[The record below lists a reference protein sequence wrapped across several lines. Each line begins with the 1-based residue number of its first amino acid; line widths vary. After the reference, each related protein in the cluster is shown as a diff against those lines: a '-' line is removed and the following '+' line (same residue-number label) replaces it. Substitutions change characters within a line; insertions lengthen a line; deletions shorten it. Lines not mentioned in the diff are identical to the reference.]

1 MPSNST
7 APAVAV
13 VRLVPAVRLI
23 GATVAVPA
31 PKVALRRPFTLV
43 PESVTT
49 ALEAITVPGV
59 TPEIVFNSVDVAV
72 VAVEVPVEKNVEWE
86 ALTASAVAADV
97 GNAVDLT
104 DSVTVNRGGTT
115 HHVVTITGIISA
127 TKVNVVINALYDS
140 YVGA

>member
-72 VAVEVPVEKNVEWE
+72 VAVEVPVERTKLAVE
-86 ALTASAVAADV
+86 APASGTVRVRAAACAAVLMLVMVAPELDDA
-97 GNAVDLT
+97 
-104 DSVTVNRGGTT
+104 
-115 HHVVTITGIISA
+115 
-127 TKVNVVINALYDS
+127 VNVVLPVAVV
-140 YVGA
+140 VG